1 METLRLY
8 GSAGDVA
15 LLLGL
20 SATRVAVALLL
31 IPLFTAELIPPVVRN
46 AMFISVA
53 LLGLALQPLTGPLKA
68 SAWQW
73 LSMFAKESLI
83 GGATGFLFAGVMWAF
98 ESAGQVIDAKVGPMM
113 MAHVTDP
120 LTGQQISLNGAFLG
134 RLASYVFM
142 AGGGFMVLVGTLMQT
157 YAAWPVWAPVQAL
170 AGGGVRLFESELGRI
185 MALTLLVAA
194 PALVV
199 LYLVESV
206 LGLINRF
213 AQQLNVFS
221 LASALK
227 GFVATW
233 IILVQVIALV
243 HLLQDD
249 LLRRGSIVIRA
260 LHALLGGG

>member
-1 METLRLY
+1 MDALGLY

-46 AMFISVA
+46 AMFISLA
-53 LLGLALQPLTGPLKA
+53 LLGLALQPLTGPPQA
-68 SAWQW
+68 AGWQW
-73 LSMFAKESLI
+73 LSMFAKEALI

-98 ESAGQVIDAKVGPMM
+98 ESAGQVIDSKIGLLVAQVS
-113 MAHVTDP
+113 DP
-120 LTGQQISLNGAFLG
+120 LTGQQITLNGAFLG

-157 YAAWPVWAPVQAL
+157 YAAWPVWAPLPAL
-170 AGGGVRLFESELGRI
+170 AEGGARLFESEFGRI
-185 MALTLLVAA
+185 MGLTLLVAA

-206 LGLINRF
+206 MGLINRF

-221 LASALK
+221 LASSLK
-227 GFVATW
+227 AFVATW
-233 IILVQVIALV
+233 VILVQIVPLV
-243 HLLQDD
+243 RVLQDD
-249 LLRRGSIVIRA
+249 LLARGGVVIHA
-260 LHALLGGG
+260 LHAMFRGG